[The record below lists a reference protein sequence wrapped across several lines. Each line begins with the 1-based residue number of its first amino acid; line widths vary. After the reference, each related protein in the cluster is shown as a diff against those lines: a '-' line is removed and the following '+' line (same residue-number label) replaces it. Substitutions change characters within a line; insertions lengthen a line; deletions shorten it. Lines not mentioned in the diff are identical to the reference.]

1 VRRTLAS
8 WGFLSLVVGLAAA
21 GCASPAEKIRITE
34 TGAADFQQ
42 LAIVYDA
49 DSIGGL
55 AMVTPPASVQQASH
69 SETAPTN
76 PPLES
81 KRVRLEVQ
89 YPYPGLHEDFVH
101 VTLRTLAPGS
111 KSQNAYPRATH
122 LQGFS
127 NANSRGGGLF
137 SMTVGPA
144 PAAAESPDG
153 ECLVLDMPKSELTGI
168 FLELAQDGYFKKPA
182 AKDGSAHLEVTYNEG
197 QVEKVWNKEPRL
209 EQLVDLLKRHG
220 TPPTEQPKPAPRP
233 GYYTARYGKS
243 PQS

>member
-1 VRRTLAS
+1 VKRTLAN
-8 WGFLSLVVGLAAA
+8 WGFFSLVVGLAAA
-21 GCASPAEKIRITE
+21 GCTTPAEKIRITE

-49 DSIGGL
+49 NSIGGL
-55 AMVTPPASVQQASH
+55 AMVSPPSSVQQAGH
-69 SETAPTN
+69 SETVPTN
-76 PPLES
+76 PPLAS
-81 KRVRLEVQ
+81 KRVRLEIQ

-111 KSQNAYPRATH
+111 KANNADPRTTG

-137 SMTVGPA
+137 SMTVGPPPA
-144 PAAAESPDG
+144 PVENPDG

-168 FLELAQDGYFKKPA
+168 FLDLAKDGYFKQPA
-182 AKDGSAHLEVTYNEG
+182 VKDGAAHLEVTYNQG

-209 EQLVDLLKRHG
+209 EQLVDLLKQHG
-220 TPPTEQPKPAPRP
+220 TPPTEPPKPAPRP
-233 GYYTARYGKS
+233 GYYTARYGRG

>member
-1 VRRTLAS
+1 VRRTLAN
-8 WGFLSLVVGLAAA
+8 WGFFSLVVGLAAA
-21 GCASPAEKIRITE
+21 GCTTPAEKIRITE

-49 DSIGGL
+49 NSIGGL
-55 AMVTPPASVQQASH
+55 AMVSPPSSVQQAGH
-69 SETAPTN
+69 SETVPTN
-76 PPLES
+76 PPLAS
-81 KRVRLEVQ
+81 KRVRLEIQ

-111 KSQNAYPRATH
+111 KANNADPRTTG

-137 SMTVGPA
+137 SMTVGPPPA
-144 PAAAESPDG
+144 PVENPDG

-168 FLELAQDGYFKKPA
+168 FLDLAKDGYFKQPA
-182 AKDGSAHLEVTYNEG
+182 VKDGAAHLEVTYNQG

-209 EQLVDLLKRHG
+209 EQLVDLLKQHG
-220 TPPTEQPKPAPRP
+220 TPPTEAPKPAPRP
-233 GYYTARYGKS
+233 GYYTARYGRG